1 MLFYRKTNDEVEIF
15 SAANT
20 AKLPILLKGP
30 TGCGKTRFVEW
41 MASQNN
47 KSTVTV
53 SCNED
58 TSAAD
63 LLGRFLIVGG
73 DTIWQDGPVTKAVK
87 TGSFL
92 YLDEVAEAREDVI
105 VVLHSLCDYRRE
117 IHIDRLNQTIKAVD
131 GFQLVVSFNPGY
143 QGGLKDLKPS
153 TRQRFVSILFN
164 YPSVEVEMEI
174 IIAESGCDLDIARK
188 LCQLAQQIR
197 SLDQLTLRETVSTRL
212 LIHAATLIKFG
223 LPERLACNV
232 AIVNT
237 LSDDIET
244 TKALADLCT
253 LRF

>member
-1 MLFYRKTNDEVEIF
+1 MLFYRKIANEIEIF
-15 SAANT
+15 TTAYT

-41 MASQNN
+41 MALQNQ
-47 KSTVTV
+47 KPIITV

-73 DTIWQDGPVTKAVK
+73 DTVWQDGPVTKAVK
-87 TGSFL
+87 SGSFL

-117 IHIDRLNQTIKAVD
+117 IHIDRLNQTIKAAD

-153 TRQRFVSILFN
+153 TRQRFVSIPFN
-164 YPSVEVEMEI
+164 YPNLEIEAEI
-174 IIAESGCDLDIARK
+174 ISLESGCGLDIAKK
-188 LCQLAQQIR
+188 LCLLAQQIR
-197 SLDQLTLRETVSTRL
+197 SLDQLTLKETVSTRL
-212 LIHAATLIKFG
+212 LIHTAILIKFG
-223 LPERLACNV
+223 LPERVACDV
-232 AIVNT
+232 GIVYT

-244 TKALADLCT
+244 TKALIDLCA